1 MTSTLT
7 LYFTSGISIRKN
19 FVIDSIDD
27 YLASKNKE
35 VITNF
40 QYIKHAPLTSIK
52 LVRGQGALDF
62 IASNDIDYCSI
73 QNYGEKVVYYFVT
86 DKRWKGQNTLEFALA
101 MDTLN
106 TFKMGVDYTLSQ
118 RTRINRQHKNRY
130 VPRDVYTPQP
140 AEIPNDFFDTFSP
153 FNLRKLYLFKEFDP
167 IPENPPYLRISTYG
181 EILDQTAHLKLRIFI
196 YNLITEEITLYKEFT
211 EADTLSLSFR
221 VHEENGKGEIYITDS
236 NQVDYFAPENTR
248 FALEWGATLVPPL
261 PSGLGTIEVPG
272 IREGNISNLF
282 SGELVK
288 SVRWYRNID
297 LISEGVTPILYGKD
311 KGVIEGDNQSWY
323 LVYKGNNP
331 LRCYLCADNARS
343 VTIAPKK
350 DIVPSDLESG
360 VYYYILPDRNNDNVP
375 IRDASGNDIS
385 AYITNGWPRKQVV
398 ICYYLSGGDI
408 GIREYIYHDYGL
420 GFIQDGGYA
429 DRTTSKIT
437 FATNRSTIYYN
448 TMANLTGNTGNIRN
462 SPSGTYTLVPVT
474 SEIISFSALNRTDAQ
489 LVKII
494 KLPYRPTDSAFTG
507 WQYDNTEKMLFL
519 ENLDTPLENEMTIG
533 INPLS
538 DLYLEFTPAIT
549 DLKNPIYESK
559 LYHSDYYQPKFVYD
573 SFSKVFA
580 LERVDIASY
589 SKNRPFS
596 FVFKCTNT
604 INSRFL
610 FTFTTYIIEDRMDED
625 YSDILVIT
633 RNNEVVIYNSE
644 YINYIKTGFNYDVKN
659 KERREVGQW
668 VGFGLTTIGA
678 IASFA
683 TGGAGI
689 AAGIGFATS
698 ASAQFVNA
706 VNSTAQAESAQ
717 AQKLEQLRNQKASV
731 YGADDVDLMSAYTG
745 NKAKYMLYEVS
756 PRMKEVLFD
765 LFFYTGYTSG
775 VQGIPDT
782 TSRTRFNFVS
792 AEIEFD
798 ENNNLTEEIL
808 LDIVERFKSG
818 VTFIHKFNNE
828 WDIKQEKENWETNLI
843 S

>member
-130 VPRDVYTPQP
+130 LPRDIYTS
-140 AEIPNDFFDTFSP
+140 EVVLIPNDFFDTWLP
-153 FNLRKLYLFKEFDP
+153 FNLKDIYLFKNTEV
-167 IPENPPYLRISTYG
+167 IPSPSPSLRIATYG
-181 EILDQTAHLKLRIFI
+181 SIAGESVHLKLRIYL
-196 YNLITEEITLYKEFT
+196 YNIITEEIVLYKEFT
-211 EADTLSLSFR
+211 EADTLYLAFSYHSD
-221 VHEENGKGEIYITDS
+221 GEIRFADS
-236 NQVDYFAPENTR
+236 NGNYYFAPENTR
-248 FALEWGATLVPPL
+248 FALEWGPTILPPL
-261 PSGLGTIEVPG
+261 PSVLGRLDIPVITTGTI
-272 IREGNISNLF
+272 SDLF
-282 SGELVK
+282 SGKLVK

-297 LISEGVTPILYGKD
+297 LISEGVTPLLYGKD
-311 KGVIEGDNQSWY
+311 RGVIEGDNQSWY

-350 DIVPSDLESG
+350 DIVPNDLEAG

-385 AYITNGWPRKQVV
+385 AYITNGWPRRQVV

-408 GIREYIYHDYGL
+408 GIREYTYHDYGL
-420 GFIQDGGYA
+420 GFVQDGGY
-429 DRTTSKIT
+429 RNMTTSKIT

-507 WQYDNTEKMLFL
+507 WQYDNNEKMLFL
-519 ENLDTPLENEMTIG
+519 ENLDTPLENEMTID

-589 SKNRPFS
+589 SKNRLFS
-596 FVFKCTNT
+596 FIFKCTNT

-610 FTFTTYIIEDRMDED
+610 FTFTTYVIEDKMDED
-625 YSDILVIT
+625 YSDILVIA

-731 YGADDVDLMSAYTG
+731 YGADDVDLMSSYTG